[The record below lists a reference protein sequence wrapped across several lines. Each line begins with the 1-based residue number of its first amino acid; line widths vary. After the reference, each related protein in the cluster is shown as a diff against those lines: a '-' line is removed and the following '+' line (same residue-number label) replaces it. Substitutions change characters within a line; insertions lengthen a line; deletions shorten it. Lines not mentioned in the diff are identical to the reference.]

1 MRHLHPL
8 KPFEDM
14 DFATIT
20 SLNENIPK
28 VSYDPTTLGFS
39 KAHRHAATIPGFWPG
54 NVREYGLLSFHEKN
68 AAFHTKSAHPSD
80 AKNAVHSQ
88 GILTSFAWLF
98 AQACFQGFST
108 YNDMNYSLATQSVVT
123 DGQLWSF
130 YKYQLNTTC
139 THTSLEEPNYRYNK
153 CWGTNEMKLYESIDD
168 KGRLQGLNDDVLR
181 TLIKFYINCP
191 EKRSHEMKPFLGA
204 HQKKIADL
212 EDTKQRDWLEKRF
225 KHLMANR
232 PRHRPIPEIY
242 NWEKIYK
249 IDNDTRPLHRKL
261 RFFEIGINPFQRRLN
276 DHQPEYI
283 PRCKRARGIHDKK
296 RWDATYYPGDH
307 RENIPK
313 VRSHSMLGAPSDP
326 YWCKMDRKRKSI
338 K

>member
-1 MRHLHPL
+1 
-8 KPFEDM
+8 
-14 DFATIT
+14 
-20 SLNENIPK
+20 
-28 VSYDPTTLGFS
+28 
-39 KAHRHAATIPGFWPG
+39 
-54 NVREYGLLSFHEKN
+54 
-68 AAFHTKSAHPSD
+68 
-80 AKNAVHSQ
+80 
-88 GILTSFAWLF
+88 
-98 AQACFQGFST
+98 
-108 YNDMNYSLATQSVVT
+108 MNYSLATQSVVT

-139 THTSLEEPNYRYNK
+139 THTSLDEPNYRYNK

-181 TLIKFYINCP
+181 TLIKFYINSP
-191 EKRSHEMKPFLGA
+191 EKREHEMKPFLGA
-204 HQKKIADL
+204 QQKKIADL
-212 EDTKQRDWLEKRF
+212 EDTKQRGWLEKTF

-249 IDNDTRPLHRKL
+249 IDHDTRPLHRKL
-261 RFFEIGINPFQRRLN
+261 RFFELRVNPFQRRLN
-276 DHQPEYI
+276 EHKPEYI

-307 RENIPK
+307 QENIPK
-313 VRSHSMLGAPSDP
+313 VRSHSMVGAPSDP
-326 YWCKMDRKRKSI
+326 HWCSIDRKRKSI